1 MASLKQATYVREQYP
16 DAKIY
21 IFYIDIRSPGQRYE
35 KFYKKVKDDENVFFI
50 KGKVAEGGSA
60 RTQVRSPWAENAV
73 TGEKSARRW
82 IWRSWPPACSPPP
95 PAPNCRPT

>member
-35 KFYKKVKDDENVFFI
+35 KFYRRSKDDENYFRQRQSCR
-50 KGKVAEGGSA
+50 SA
-60 RTQVRSPWAENAV
+60 KLLPAVQSP
-73 TGEKSARRW
+73 
-82 IWRSWPPACSPPP
+82 
-95 PAPNCRPT
+95 